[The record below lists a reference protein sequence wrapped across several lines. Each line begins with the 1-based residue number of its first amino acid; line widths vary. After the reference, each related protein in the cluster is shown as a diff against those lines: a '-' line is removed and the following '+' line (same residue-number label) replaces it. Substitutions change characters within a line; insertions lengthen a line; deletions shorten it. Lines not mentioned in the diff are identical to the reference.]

1 MPSQPID
8 YNPIEI
14 RSEEV
19 QEIISHVPNWI
30 IRWGITMIFVV
41 FLIFLTVSWFV
52 KYPDVLKAKVMITSN
67 PAPIEIVARADG
79 PLALLKEDGA
89 TVLPGEPLAYIMSE
103 VSYEDVLLT
112 EQLLVKIVSSSFSEE
127 DLMNFS
133 RKSGLR
139 LGGLATY
146 ETALRR
152 DAEAWLSFGSQQS
165 HAKQIAQLKKQQES
179 LQLMAQNQEQQ
190 LVIYGSEI
198 LLAKQK
204 FMADSMLH
212 AQKVTA
218 PFEFAEQKAT
228 YMRELRAFKNAEA
241 ALLNNRLQDD
251 QLQGQIVQLEST
263 EFEEEMRLKTAL
275 KGSHHEL
282 TEQINRWKQQYLLR
296 SSIAGKVAYLEILQD
311 GKMVATGSKLFTV
324 LPDTDEIFAYAELP
338 LAGSGKVKE
347 GQNVNIRLESYPH
360 EQYGMLTGRIV
371 ELSPIPNE
379 QGYILKL
386 ELPNGLRST
395 YNKQLTFRHNLT
407 GETEVITEDLRLL
420 ERVFYGAKL
429 ILDRKDAGLL

>member
-67 PAPIEIVARADG
+67 PAPIEIIARADG

-89 TVLPGEPLAYIMSE
+89 TVQPGEPLAYIKSE

-112 EQLLVKIVSSSFSEE
+112 EQLLEEIMSASFSEE
-127 DLMNFS
+127 GLREFS
-133 RKSGLR
+133 GRSGLR
-139 LGGLATY
+139 LGGLTTY
-146 ETALRR
+146 ETAFRR
-152 DAEAWLSFGSQQS
+152 DAEVWLSFGSQKS
-165 HAKQIAQLKKQQES
+165 HAKQIAQLKKQQQS

-190 LVIYGSEI
+190 LVIYGIEM

-204 FMADSMLH
+204 FTADSMLH

-218 PFEFAEQKAT
+218 PFEFAEQKAA
-228 YMRELRAFKNAEA
+228 YMRELRAYKNTEA
-241 ALLNNRLQDD
+241 ALLNN
-251 QLQGQIVQLEST
+251 QLQYEQLQTQIVQLESAGT
-263 EFEEEMRLKTAL
+263 EEEVRLKTAL
-275 KGSHHEL
+275 KGNHHEL
-282 TEQINRWKQQYLLR
+282 TEQISRWKQQYLLN
-296 SSIAGKVAYLEILQD
+296 SSIAGKVAYLEILQE
-311 GKMVATGSKLFTV
+311 GKMVDAGNRLFTV
-324 LPDTDEIFAYAELP
+324 LPDTDDIFAYAELP

-347 GQNVNIRLESYPH
+347 GQNVNIRLESYPY
-360 EQYGMLTGRIV
+360 EQYGMLTGKIV

-379 QGYILKL
+379 HGYILKL
-386 ELPNGLRST
+386 ELPAGLNST
-395 YNKQLTFRHNLT
+395 YNKQLAFRHNLT
-407 GETEVITEDLRLL
+407 GETEVITEDVRLL
-420 ERVFYGAKL
+420 ERVFYGVRR
-429 ILDRKDAGLL
+429 ILRTD